1 MDNGK
6 YLDIRGVSEP
16 DNNADNLS
24 TQNTSQFHPQTHSK
38 LKNKPPVQF
47 DQPNRWVKI
56 QAWKKNLQNKDPTF
70 LTFPVSRNANIML
83 KCKQKI

>member
-38 LKNKPPVQF
+38 LKNKPLVQF

-56 QAWKKNLQNKDPTF
+56 QAWKKKLAKQRPN
-70 LTFPVSRNANIML
+70 FPNISCI
-83 KCKQKI
+83 KECKYDAQM

>member
-38 LKNKPPVQF
+38 LKSKPPVQF
-47 DQPNRWVKI
+47 DQPNRWVEI
-56 QAWKKNLQNKDPTF
+56 QAWKNPAKQRPH
-70 LTFPVSRNANIML
+70 FPNISCIRV
-83 KCKQKI
+83 CKYDTQK

>member
-56 QAWKKNLQNKDPTF
+56 QAWKNLAKQRPNLP
-70 LTFPVSRNANIML
+70 NISCI
-83 KCKQKI
+83 KECKYDALM